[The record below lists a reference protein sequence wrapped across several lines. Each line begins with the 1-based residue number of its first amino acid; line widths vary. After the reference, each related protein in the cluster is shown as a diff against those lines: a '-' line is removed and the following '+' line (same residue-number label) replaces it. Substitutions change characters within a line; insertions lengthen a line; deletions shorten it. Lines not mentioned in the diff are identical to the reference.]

1 MRISLEGGTAHE
13 IPLGGISL
21 VDLKQD
27 AFLYCFILK
36 VVALIVAGGKSLRF
50 GGEVPKQFRTVC
62 GRPMLSWTIDS
73 FEKAAS
79 VSEIVVVVA
88 EEYMLHTTQKAI
100 DPFGFMKVNKVVPGG
115 ETRAQS
121 VLNGLRALPGGTDFV
136 AIHDGA
142 RPLISPEDID
152 NVVEVAIREKAV
164 ILAAKAAD
172 TVKRVKDS
180 FILSTLER
188 DTLCLAQTPQVFQY
202 DLIMQ
207 AHLDNANA
215 GGDDSIT
222 DDASLV
228 EKRGFKVRT
237 VEPSSPNFKITTAA
251 DLLLAE
257 AILKGRIN
265 E

>member
-1 MRISLEGGTAHE
+1 
-13 IPLGGISL
+13 
-21 VDLKQD
+21 
-27 AFLYCFILK
+27 
-36 VVALIVAGGKSLRF
+36 
-50 GGEVPKQFRTVC
+50 
-62 GRPMLSWTIDS
+62 MLSWTIGS

-79 VSEIVVVVA
+79 IHEIVVVVA
-88 EEYMLHTTQKAI
+88 EEYLLHTTQKVV
-100 DPFGFMKVNKVVPGG
+100 DPFNFMKVNKVVPGG
-115 ETRAQS
+115 ESRARS
-121 VLNGLRALPGGTDFV
+121 VLNGLKALPAATDFV

-142 RPLISPEDID
+142 RPLISPKDID
-152 NVVEVAIREKAV
+152 RVVEVAVKEKAA
-164 ILAAKAAD
+164 ILAANVAD

-188 DTLCLAQTPQVFQY
+188 DSLCLAQTPQVFQY

-207 AHLDNANA
+207 AHLDYADKS
-215 GGDDSIT
+215 GDDTVT

-237 VEPSSPNFKITTAA
+237 VEPTSPNFKVTTAA

-257 AILKGRIN
+257 AILKGRDN